1 MRNYADNVLSLL
13 SKLVLEGNLNRI
25 CEPKGS
31 LILQPIRSDVN
42 RTFLVELMHVAIYKE
57 GDFAT
62 FDCCINSDWCVVI
75 PI

>member
-25 CEPKGS
+25 GEPKGS

-42 RTFLVELMHVAIYKE
+42 RTFLVKLMHVAICKE
-57 GDFAT
+57 GHLTT
-62 FDCCINSDWCVVI
+62 FDCCINSHRCVVI